1 MFPIFIGFNSSLSF
15 LLVHF
20 PSLSAKSGPYDKSQC
35 KKPTLLSPQPLP
47 ESEEGSEKLS
57 SSFLPSCPSSLRGS
71 FPLKTMV
78 SEVKKISGNAVP
90 LIGNDID
97 TDRII
102 PARYLK
108 AITFDDLGEGLFI
121 DDRKALN
128 GEHPFDQTHY
138 QGAKIL
144 IANRNFGCGSSREHA
159 PQALAKW
166 GITALIGE
174 SFAEIF
180 FGNCVAM
187 GIPCVTSES
196 EVVKQLQEL
205 VTANPQEVVTIDL
218 EKLQVQI
225 GDFTASVV
233 MIEGTRSAFIAGTW
247 DACGQ
252 LVANAQ
258 QVKATAAKLPYIGWG
273 NLAAS

>member
-1 MFPIFIGFNSSLSF
+1 
-15 LLVHF
+15 
-20 PSLSAKSGPYDKSQC
+20 
-35 KKPTLLSPQPLP
+35 
-47 ESEEGSEKLS
+47 
-57 SSFLPSCPSSLRGS
+57 
-71 FPLKTMV
+71 MV
-78 SEVKKISGNAVP
+78 SEVKQISGNAVP

-108 AITFDDLGEGLFI
+108 AVTFDGLGEAVFI

-128 GEHPFDQTHY
+128 GGHPFDQIHY

-166 GITALIGE
+166 GIKALIGE

-187 GIPCVTSES
+187 GIPCVTAPS

-205 VTANPQEVVTIDL
+205 VIGNPQEVITITL

-225 GDFTASVV
+225 GDFTVSVV
-233 MIEGTRSAFIAGTW
+233 MSEGTRTAFVSGTW

-252 LVANAQ
+252 LVANAP
-258 QVKATAAKLPYIGWG
+258 QVKAIATKLPYIAWG
-273 NLAAS
+273 NLAVS